1 MEVKLA
7 CDCGQHYAFDVEPA
21 DRRMPVPIQ
30 CPGCGKDGTPA
41 ADAYLELHLPS
52 PPPVAVIKP
61 GAIRISAAS
70 TDAPTRSAVLLPSG
84 PSPAHLAPAH
94 PSLSGPGAKSVPTG
108 SYLDRM
114 PDAPTFSL
122 LRGGIGAVIGAVVSS
137 ALLIGLSIAIG
148 FRFPLFGIII
158 GYLTGLG
165 ARWMARGTDNSLGI
179 VASVIALL
187 AVTGSLVFLFNSF
200 SPFNLITIAFAV
212 GCAWRVSSG

>member
-1 MEVKLA
+1 MSGLREGWNPGGGCLSGTA
-7 CDCGQHYAFDVEPA
+7 PA
-21 DRRMPVPIQ
+21 VP
-30 CPGCGKDGTPA
+30 
-41 ADAYLELHLPS
+41 
-52 PPPVAVIKP
+52 
-61 GAIRISAAS
+61 SAGGGDKAGRDS
-70 TDAPTRSAVLLPSG
+70 DFGSVHRCTPTRSAVLFPSG

-108 SYLDRM
+108 SYFDRM